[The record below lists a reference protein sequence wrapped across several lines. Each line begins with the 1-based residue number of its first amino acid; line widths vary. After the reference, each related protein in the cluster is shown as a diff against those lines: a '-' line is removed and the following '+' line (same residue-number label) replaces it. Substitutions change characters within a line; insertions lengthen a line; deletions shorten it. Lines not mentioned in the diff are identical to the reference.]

1 MAEASF
7 DRARKAIE
15 KFTEGAQ
22 AASDSFSA

>member
-1 MAEASF
+1 MAEVGF

-15 KFTEGAQ
+15 NAEGVAQ